1 MAQDELSYSGLT
13 TKTNLELVSELQTFI
28 QTTYSQDGEEINF
41 EVNSPDRQLTEI
53 LAEMGTVVRQLATDV
68 YNSFDPTKCG
78 GAVQDSRYQINY
90 LTRKV
95 GTYTQ
100 QNIDIT
106 VNQTV
111 TLDGLDG
118 AYNEADASAYTVSDN
133 NGQLWYLIDTTTLY
147 AGTTSC
153 AFRAKEIGEIIP
165 VIGTIT
171 NQVTI
176 VQGVTKVINDVG
188 YTVIGTE
195 EESDADFRIRREQS
209 VSLISGNNNDTIL
222 ANILNLT
229 GVTSANLY
237 CNNTNST
244 DANGTPAHYIW
255 LVVAGGAN
263 SDIANVL
270 YENLGGAGT
279 RGSVTVPLLS
289 ASLQTININF
299 DRPTIVPLYIKFDLQ
314 PTVDLG
320 EINMSDIKDYIAANL
335 IYTIGE
341 DAETSRITD
350 TAANAILA
358 DGGGAYALNVQ
369 VSTGGT
375 ATASI
380 GASTGITAAT
390 VNVIAFQAKMG
401 DTTGSYAFSYDGSDW
416 EYNLN
421 VVTLSDYGI
430 EYSGTAVSGDSITI
444 SYTQSTWSSYIAAPS
459 VASQFVTDSTKIT
472 ITPIV

>member
-270 YENLGGAGT
+270 YENLSGAGT

-289 ASLQTININF
+289 ASLQTVNINF

-320 EINMSDIKDYIAANL
+320 EINMSDIKDYIATNL

-380 GASTGITAAT
+380 GASTGITSAT

-416 EYNLN
+416 KYNLN
-421 VVTLSDYGI
+421 VITLSDYGI
-430 EYSGTAVSGDSITI
+430 AYSGTAISGDSITI
-444 SYTQSTWSSYIAAPS
+444 SYTQSTWSSYIVAPS

>member
-188 YTVIGTE
+188 YSVIGTE
-195 EESDADFRIRREQS
+195 EESDSDFRIRREQS

-289 ASLQTININF
+289 ASLQTVNINF

-380 GASTGITAAT
+380 GASTGIDAAT

-416 EYNLN
+416 EYDSN

-430 EYSGTAVSGDSITI
+430 EYSGIAVSGDSIII
-444 SYTQSTWSSYIAAPS
+444 SYTQSTWSSFITAPS
-459 VASQFVTDSTKIT
+459 VASQFVTDSTKIS